1 MEDEPVEHKALAEIS
16 TAMADIVEMLEA
28 RDKQR
33 GAELAKSL
41 AEALAKVMPKQ
52 VAPVINYTPPPA
64 QKPTVLIKP
73 QSAKSDI
80 NLRIGVVRNLD
91 GTAKTYL
98 INGTVSQASKEQ
110 SHG

>member
-1 MEDEPVEHKALAEIS
+1 MDEPAEHKALAEIS

-33 GAELAKSL
+33 GAELAKAL

-52 VAPVINYTPPPA
+52 VAPELHFSVPA
-64 QKPTVLIKP
+64 APKPTVLIKQQP
-73 QSAKSDI
+73 AKADI

-98 INGTVSQASKEQ
+98 ISGTVSQASKEQ